1 MQLVATFDGL
11 SMSLSIYLQVM
22 PPTWENP
29 GELCVKYSCE
39 DGAVVMVN
47 ESLTCT
53 CQPVRGRYV
62 NCGLHLNII
71 ILVYTSFM

>member
-1 MQLVATFDGL
+1 MQLEATFAGL
-11 SMSLSIYLQVM
+11 SMSRSISLQVM

-39 DGAVVMVN
+39 DGAIVMVN

-53 CQPVRGRYV
+53 CQPVRRRHV
-62 NCGLHLNII
+62 NYRLQLNII